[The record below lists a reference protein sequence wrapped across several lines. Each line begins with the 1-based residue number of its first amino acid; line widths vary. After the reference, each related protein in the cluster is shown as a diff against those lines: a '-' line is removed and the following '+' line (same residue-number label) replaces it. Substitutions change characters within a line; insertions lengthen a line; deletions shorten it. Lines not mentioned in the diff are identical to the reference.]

1 MLLSHNIMREIK
13 KSQRNNSNL
22 TYLIIK
28 GMLTNE
34 YRITKKKNCI
44 IEKWTLGEANSAMPL
59 SERKPEKEHTPL

>member
-22 TYLIIK
+22 TYIYLIIK

-34 YRITKKKNCI
+34 YRITKKPA
-44 IEKWTLGEANSAMPL
+44 L
-59 SERKPEKEHTPL
+59 

>member
-34 YRITKKKNCI
+34 YRITKKK
-44 IEKWTLGEANSAMPL
+44 KTAL
-59 SERKPEKEHTPL
+59 

>member
-34 YRITKKKNCI
+34 YRITQKKLHYR
-44 IEKWTLGEANSAMPL
+44 EMDPRQS
-59 SERKPEKEHTPL
+59 

>member
-1 MLLSHNIMREIK
+1 MLLSHKIMREIK

-34 YRITKKKNCI
+34 YRITKKPA
-44 IEKWTLGEANSAMPL
+44 L
-59 SERKPEKEHTPL
+59 